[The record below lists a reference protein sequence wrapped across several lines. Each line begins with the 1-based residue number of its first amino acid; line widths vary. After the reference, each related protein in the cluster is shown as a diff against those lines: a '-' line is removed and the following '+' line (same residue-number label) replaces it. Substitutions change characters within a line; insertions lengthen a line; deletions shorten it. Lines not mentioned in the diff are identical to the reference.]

1 MGVFVLDIAT
11 GFIAAGCALFGVSVG
26 AGGIL
31 IKVGSLRESMAT
43 KEALTRVEKEAK
55 ENISRVE
62 NDSYAARNVMQERVL
77 AELRSYV
84 SKEVLEL
91 HLKGLGDTLLH
102 QDREMRDFRKEM
114 GLALRELKA
123 AIDVRNSSNATNWGQ
138 NNDTP
143 SQKPDR

>member
-1 MGVFVLDIAT
+1 MDIAT
-11 GFIAAGCALFGVSVG
+11 GVVAAGCALFGVSVG

-31 IKVGSLRESMAT
+31 IKVGSLKESMTT
-43 KEALTRVEKEAK
+43 KEALTRVEKEMK
-55 ENISRVE
+55 ENIARVE
-62 NDSYAARNVMQERVL
+62 NDAFAARNAMQERVL

-91 HLKGLGDTLLH
+91 HLKGLGDTLQH

-123 AIDVRNSSNATNWGQ
+123 AIDYRNSVNATGYG